1 MGGGG
6 KGREGKKGERKI
18 LVMESVTLSS
28 GRQLWL
34 IHCLYISIQAM
45 THETA
50 LLHFRML
57 CNFLLKAVLN
67 VPGGECW

>member
-18 LVMESVTLSS
+18 LVMESVISSS
-28 GRQLWL
+28 GIQLWL

-45 THETA
+45 AHETA

-57 CNFLLKAVLN
+57 CNFPLTAVLDG
-67 VPGGECW
+67 PGGECW